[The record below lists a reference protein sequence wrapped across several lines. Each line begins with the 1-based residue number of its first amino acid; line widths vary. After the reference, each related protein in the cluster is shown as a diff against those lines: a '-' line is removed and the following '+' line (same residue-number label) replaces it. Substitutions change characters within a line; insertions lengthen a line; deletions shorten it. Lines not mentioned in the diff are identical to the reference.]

1 MRRNNSSPESK
12 SVNFENE
19 IHGNYKKVGTLI
31 QKQKTQRGRESRVKR
46 EKSKGKKKRKFL
58 KGKKWEEEREN

>member
-12 SVNFENE
+12 SVKFGNE

-31 QKQKTQRGRESRVKR
+31 QKQKTQRERITGQERKSQRVK
-46 EKSKGKKKRKFL
+46 K
-58 KGKKWEEEREN
+58 EEVSEVKDSDRVQCS